1 MILVQAGHMSMRAAM
16 LKAPKQLHYGV
27 RAMLQDGRKFH
38 SEVYF
43 HVEVIVVLDFDLG
56 CELYIF
62 LVVLVIITSCMF

>member
-1 MILVQAGHMSMRAAM
+1 MRAAM
-16 LKAPKQLHYGV
+16 LKAPKHLHYGV
-27 RAMLQDGRKFH
+27 RAMISAASRNVGRKFH

-62 LVVLVIITSCMF
+62 LFALVIITSCMF